1 MWLLFLSVHLFHP
14 VLLDFPLPRRLALL
28 QMFVCFYYHWRCC
41 VAGAAAAAV
50 APPECKVINELP
62 SPDGNS
68 EWLPSEGGALS
79 APFVLHLGVS
89 ASVPPTIFHWQFL
102 GEGVVLRVIAEP
114 YLIRLWCN
122 YGWPGRRPSLTR
134 NDRYLPATTRLRYN
148 LTKGSAFPACRS
160 MVITSYM
167 NVSYGNDGLHWS
179 GISSGTYS
187 RHNNGSNEVAVCFM
201 DISPCVSYLKN
212 SYIAHLGTESF
223 WRRMNLS
230 YVMCLRL
237 KARQLKK
244 FVVFAAHFVWLSL
257 WSLYA
262 CFVTGP
268 AESRGIRKQ
277 TTASERCSPQGNLR
291 CLALVFSLRRFNYLS
306 KL

>member
-1 MWLLFLSVHLFHP
+1 
-14 VLLDFPLPRRLALL
+14 
-28 QMFVCFYYHWRCC
+28 MFVFFYYRWRCA

-50 APPECKVINELP
+50 APPPECKVINELP

-148 LTKGSAFPACRS
+148 LTKGSALPPVGARLLLPTWMFHMEMMAFTDLASRWGPMAGIIMGQMKRQSALWTSLPVSHILKTARS
-160 MVITSYM
+160 LIWEPRALVDEWT
-167 NVSYGNDGLHWS
+167 
-179 GISSGTYS
+179 
-187 RHNNGSNEVAVCFM
+187 
-201 DISPCVSYLKN
+201 
-212 SYIAHLGTESF
+212 
-223 WRRMNLS
+223 LS

-257 WSLYA
+257 WSVYA
-262 CFVTGP
+262 CVLTGP

-277 TTASERCSPQGNLR
+277 TTASEWCSPQGNLR
-291 CLALVFSLRRFNYLS
+291 LVALVFSLRRFNYLS